1 MPGHKFPEPG
11 PQRRRDADRE
21 QNEVR
26 SGITYYALDGDK
38 WKPGKAMYK
47 RRQGGNGLGIG
58 FLGAMYTLNT
68 IDRHIAAICGGEP
81 FRPAYIRRVC
91 DGKDGTL
98 IRFERRGL

>member
-1 MPGHKFPEPG
+1 MPGYELTDPD

-21 QNEVR
+21 QTEVMG
-26 SGITYYALDGDK
+26 GITFYSLDGDK
-38 WKPGKAMYK
+38 WKAGKAMYK

-91 DGKDGTL
+91 DGKTGSV
-98 IRFERRGL
+98 IGFESRGL